1 MMLLEVKNLRTQF
14 FTDKA
19 VITAVD
25 GISFE
30 IEQGKTVCIVGESGS
45 GKSITSLSIMQL
57 LEASG
62 KVTQGEI
69 LFEGQNL
76 LDLSDKAMRAIR
88 GKDIAMIFQEPMT
101 SLNPSYTVG
110 YQIDEVLRLH
120 RKDLSKQQ
128 RKEKVI
134 EAFELVGIPAAKDKY
149 NEYPFKLSGGQ
160 RQRVMI
166 AMAMACEPKLLIADE
181 PTTALDVTIQ
191 AQVLELMNELK
202 AKKGTSILFITHDLG
217 VVAQMADE
225 VVVMYRGH
233 VVEKADA
240 KTLFA
245 DPRHPYTQALLNSI
259 PRPGKVARKSR
270 LSTIDENVDYLQFP
284 TAIRDSEGACNE

>member
-1 MMLLEVKNLRTQF
+1 MLLQVKDLRTQF
-14 FTDKA
+14 FTDNG

-25 GISFE
+25 GVSFS
-30 IEQGKTVCIVGESGS
+30 IEAGKTVCIVGESGS
-45 GKSITSLSIMQL
+45 GKSITSLSIMRL
-57 LEASG
+57 LESTG
-62 KVTQGEI
+62 KVTNGEI
-69 LFEGQNL
+69 YFNGQNL
-76 LDLSDKAMRAIR
+76 LDLEESEMRDIR
-88 GKDIAMIFQEPMT
+88 GKDISMIFQEPMT

-110 YQIDEVLRLH
+110 YQVDEVLKLH
-120 RKDLSKQQ
+120 QQELSKKQ
-128 RKEKVI
+128 RYEKVI
-134 EAFELVGIPAAKDKY
+134 ESFELVGIPSARDKY

-191 AQVLELMNELK
+191 AQVLDLMNELK
-202 AKKGTSILFITHDLG
+202 EKKGTSILFITHDLG

-233 VVEKADA
+233 VVEQASAKA
-240 KTLFA
+240 LFA

-259 PRPGKVARKSR
+259 PTPGKVARKSR
-270 LSTIDENVDYLQFP
+270 LSTIDDKVDYLQFP
-284 TAIRDSEGACNE
+284 KEIR